1 MKAEKTQNQNLE
13 NVLIE
18 YIKGIVLIA
27 GTILGIIAAI
37 MY

>member
-1 MKAEKTQNQNLE
+1 MNTKNTKIE

-18 YIKGIVLIA
+18 YIKGIILIA

>member
-1 MKAEKTQNQNLE
+1 MKTQNTKIE

-18 YIKGIVLIA
+18 YIKGIILIA

-37 MY
+37 LY

>member
-1 MKAEKTQNQNLE
+1 MNTKNTKIE
-13 NVLIE
+13 NVLID
-18 YIKGIVLIA
+18 YIKGIILIA

>member
-1 MKAEKTQNQNLE
+1 MKAQNTKIE
-13 NVLIE
+13 NALIE
-18 YIKGIVLIA
+18 YIKGIILIA